1 MKPVGLSLPHESA
14 KLHVTGTAHY
24 TGDLDMKGVLVAY
37 PVQAIHARA
46 RILKLEIAPALEVS
60 GVVTVLTEEDL
71 PGMNDT
77 GAVKHDEPLFSN
89 AVRYHGQALV
99 WVIAESDDAAR
110 AGAASVIVEYEVLE
124 PILGIPA
131 AIKANSFH
139 TDPLTILR
147 GNPDTALENNLLT
160 LEGEILVGGQ
170 DHFYLETQA
179 SLAFLDED
187 GCMTVHSS
195 TQHPSE
201 TQAIVAHVLG
211 WARHRVSVQALRM
224 GGGFGGKESQAN
236 PYAAVAA
243 LAALKT
249 KRPVRVRLSRHVDM
263 QLTGKRHPMLGKYSV
278 GFNQDG
284 KLEALKLSIYADGG
298 WSLDLSEAIVSRA
311 MFHCDN
317 AYFIPNLLVK
327 GFVCKTNV
335 TSHTAF
341 RGFGGPQGM
350 VMIEEILDRIARAV
364 KKRPEVVRE
373 LNFYNT
379 SSLEQHT
386 THYGQAINDVRIQN
400 IWNELKASSD
410 FEKRQL
416 EIQDFNS
423 RHPFL
428 RRGIAITPVKF
439 GISFTTTFLNQ
450 AGALV
455 LIYQDGS
462 VQINHGGTEMGQGLH
477 TKISQIAAQTL
488 GIKLEQIRVMPTRT
502 DKVPNTSATAASSG
516 TDLNGAAVKNACEV
530 LRTRLSEVASKML
543 NCSSDEVRF
552 ENSFVY
558 DIQNPEHQLEFE
570 KVVMTAYLE
579 RVSLFSTGFF
589 RTPEIHYDKV
599 AGRGEPFRY
608 FAWGAAVSEVEIDSL
623 TGMWHL
629 RRVDILHDCGD
640 SLNPLVDR
648 GQVEGGFVQ
657 GMGWLT
663 MEELVWD
670 DAGKLRTFAPS
681 TYKIPT
687 LADIPLEFH
696 VSLLP
701 RATEPNAVYGSKAV
715 GEPPLMLAISV
726 REALR
731 DAISS
736 FGESEV
742 SLRAPSTPEAILDAI
757 ERVKETRAEVV
768 NT

>member
-1 MKPVGLSLPHESA
+1 MNPVGSSLPHESA
-14 KLHVTGTAHY
+14 KLHVTGTARY
-24 TGDLDMKGVLVAY
+24 TGDLDMKGVLVAF

-46 RILKLEIAPALEVS
+46 RVVKLEIAAALEVA
-60 GVVTVLTEEDL
+60 GVVMVLTESDI
-71 PGMNDT
+71 PGENNT
-77 GAVKHDEPLFSN
+77 GAVKHDEPLLSQD
-89 AVRYHGQALV
+89 VMYHGQALA
-99 WVIAESDDAAR
+99 WVIAETDDAAR
-110 AGAASVIVEYEVLE
+110 VGAAKVYVEYEVLE

-131 AIKANSFH
+131 AIKANSYH
-139 TDPLTILR
+139 NNPLTILR
-147 GNPDTALENNLLT
+147 GNPDSTLEKTLT

-195 TQHPSE
+195 TQHPAE

-211 WARHRVSVQALRM
+211 WARHRVSVQSLRM
-224 GGGFGGKESQAN
+224 GGGFGGKETQAN

-249 KRPVRVRLSRHVDM
+249 KHPVRVRLARHVDM
-263 QLTGKRHPMLGKYSV
+263 QLTGKRHPMLGKYRV
-278 GFNQDG
+278 GFDKNG
-284 KLEALKLSIYADGG
+284 KLEALKLEIYADGG

-317 AYFIPNLLVK
+317 AYFIPNLEVT

-350 VMIEEILDRIARAV
+350 VMIEDILGQIARAV

-373 LNFYNT
+373 LNFYNQ
-379 SSLEQHT
+379 SALEQHT
-386 THYGQAINDVRIQN
+386 THYGQAISDVRIQN
-400 IWNELKASSD
+400 IWQSLKTSSG
-410 FEKRQL
+410 FENRQL
-416 EIQDFNS
+416 EINKFNS
-423 RHPFL
+423 GHPFL
-428 RRGIAITPVKF
+428 RRGLAITPVKF

-455 LIYQDGS
+455 LIYSDSS
-462 VQINHGGTEMGQGLH
+462 VQVNHGGTEMGQGLH
-477 TKISQIAAQTL
+477 TKIAQIAAQTL
-488 GIKLEQIRVMPTRT
+488 GIRLEHIRVMPTRT

-530 LRTRLSEVASKML
+530 LRERLAQVAAGML
-543 NCSSDEVRF
+543 GCSSNDVRF
-552 ENSFVY
+552 ENGFAQHLEQQ
-558 DIQNPEHQLEFE
+558 IEFE
-570 KVVMTAYLE
+570 KVVMNAYLA

-670 DAGKLRTFAPS
+670 ETGKLRTFAPS

-726 REALR
+726 REALK

-736 FGESEV
+736 FSDTEFK
-742 SLRAPSTPEAILDAI
+742 LAAPSTPEAILDAI
-757 ERVKETRAEVV
+757 ELVKTREMEKL
-768 NT
+768 T

>member
-1 MKPVGLSLPHESA
+1 MKAVGAGLAHESA
-14 KLHVTGTAHY
+14 KLHVTGAAKY
-24 TGDLDMKGVLVAY
+24 TGDLDMRGVLVVY

-46 RILKLEIAPALEVS
+46 RVVKLEIAAALAVA
-60 GVVTVLTEEDL
+60 GVVTVIVESDI
-71 PGMNDT
+71 PGENNT
-77 GAVKHDEPLFSN
+77 GAVKHDEPLLSSDVTYF
-89 AVRYHGQALV
+89 GQALA
-99 WVIAESDDAAR
+99 WVIAETDDAAR
-110 AGAASVIVEYEVLE
+110 VGALKVQVDYEILE
-124 PILGIPA
+124 PILGIQN
-131 AIKANSFH
+131 AIDANSYH
-139 TDPLTILR
+139 TEPLTILR
-147 GNPDTALENNLLT
+147 GNPDTIFEQTLA

-201 TQAIVAHVLG
+201 TQAVVAHVLG
-211 WARHRVSVQALRM
+211 WARHKVSVQALRM

-236 PYAAVAA
+236 PYAALAA
-243 LAALKT
+243 VAALKT
-249 KRPVRVRLSRHVDM
+249 KRPVRVRLTRHIDM
-263 QLTGKRHPMLGKYSV
+263 QLTGKRHPMLGKYRV
-278 GFNQDG
+278 GFDQTG
-284 KLEALKLSIYADGG
+284 KLEALQLEIYADGG

-317 AYFIPNLLVK
+317 AYFIPNLMVK

-350 VMIEEILDRIARAV
+350 VLIEDILDRVARAV
-364 KKRPEVVRE
+364 KQRPEMVRE
-373 LNFYNT
+373 LNFYN
-379 SSLEQHT
+379 SSSFERHT
-386 THYGQAINDVRIQN
+386 THYGQAISDVRIQN
-400 IWNELKASSD
+400 IWNTLKNSSD
-410 FEKRQL
+410 FENRQL
-416 EIQDFNS
+416 EIQKFNS
-423 RHPFL
+423 SHPFL
-428 RRGIAITPVKF
+428 RRGMAITPVKF

-455 LIYQDGS
+455 LIYSDGS
-462 VQINHGGTEMGQGLH
+462 VQVNHGGTEMGQGLH
-477 TKISQIAAQTL
+477 TKIAQIAAQTL
-488 GIKLEQIRVMPTRT
+488 GINLEQIRVMPTRT

-516 TDLNGAAVKNACEV
+516 TDLNGAAVKNACEI
-530 LRTRLSEVASKML
+530 LRERLAPIAAEML
-543 NCSSDEVRF
+543 GCSSGDVRF
-552 ENSFVY
+552 ENGFAVCLK
-558 DIQNPEHQLEFE
+558 QKLEFE
-570 KVVMTAYLE
+570 KVVLRAYLE

-629 RRVDILHDCGD
+629 RRADILHDCGD
-640 SLNPLVDR
+640 SINPLVDR

-670 DAGKLRTFAPS
+670 DTGKLRTFAPS

-687 LADIPLEFH
+687 LADVPLEFH
-696 VSLLP
+696 VDLLP
-701 RATEPNAVYGSKAV
+701 LATEEKAVFGSKAV

-726 REALR
+726 REALK

-736 FGESEV
+736 FGGVEV
-742 SLRAPSTPEAILDAI
+742 KLAAPSTPEAILNAV
-757 ERVKETRAEVV
+757 ETVKAAAREVELA
-768 NT
+768 

>member
-1 MKPVGLSLPHESA
+1 MKAVGMGVAHESA
-14 KLHVTGTAHY
+14 KLHVTGTAKY
-24 TGDLDMKGVLVAY
+24 TGDLDMLDVLVAY

-46 RILKLEIAPALEVS
+46 RVLKLDIAAALEVA
-60 GVVTVLTEEDL
+60 GVVTVIVESDI
-71 PGMNDT
+71 PGENNT
-77 GAVKHDEPLFSN
+77 GAVKHDEPLLSSD
-89 AVRYHGQALV
+89 VMYHGQALA
-99 WVIAESDDAAR
+99 WVIAETDDAAR
-110 AGAASVIVEYEVLE
+110 AGAARIKPQYEILE
-124 PILGIPA
+124 PILGIQN
-131 AIKANSFH
+131 AINAHSYH
-139 TDPLTILR
+139 TEPLRILR
-147 GNPDTALENNLLT
+147 GNPDTILEKTTT

-187 GCMTVHSS
+187 GCMVVHSS

-201 TQAIVAHVLG
+201 TQAVVAHVLG
-211 WARHRVSVQALRM
+211 WARHKVSVQALRM

-236 PYAAVAA
+236 PYAALAA

-249 KRPVRVRLSRHVDM
+249 RRPVRVRLTRHIDM
-263 QLTGKRHPMLGKYSV
+263 QLTGKRHPMLGKYRV
-278 GFNQDG
+278 GFDVTG
-284 KLEALKLSIYADGG
+284 KLEALHLEIYADGG

-317 AYFIPNLLVK
+317 AYFIPNLMVK

-350 VMIEEILDRIARAV
+350 VLIEDILDRVARAV

-373 LNFYNT
+373 LNFYNEN
-379 SSLEQHT
+379 SLDQHT
-386 THYGQAINDVRIQN
+386 THYGQTISDVRIGN
-400 IWNELKASSD
+400 IWNTLKTSSD
-410 FEKRQL
+410 FENRQL
-416 EIQDFNS
+416 EIENFNAS
-423 RHPFL
+423 HPFL
-428 RRGIAITPVKF
+428 KRGMAITPVKF

-455 LIYQDGS
+455 LIYSDGS
-462 VQINHGGTEMGQGLH
+462 VQVNHGGTEMGQGLH
-477 TKISQIAAQTL
+477 TKIAQIAAQTL
-488 GIKLEQIRVMPTRT
+488 GVNLERIRVMPTRT

-516 TDLNGAAVKNACEV
+516 TDLNGAAVKNACEI
-530 LRTRLSEVASKML
+530 LRERLEHVAAEML
-543 NCSSDEVRF
+543 KCPSDEVRF
-552 ENSFVY
+552 ENGFAVHLK
-558 DIQNPEHQLEFE
+558 QKLEFE
-570 KVVMTAYLE
+570 KVVMKAYLE

-608 FAWGAAVSEVEIDSL
+608 FAWGASVSEVEIDSL

-629 RRVDILHDCGD
+629 RRSDILHDCGD
-640 SLNPLVDR
+640 SINPLVDR

-670 DAGKLRTFAPS
+670 DTGKLRTFAPS

-701 RATEPNAVYGSKAV
+701 RATEEKAVFGSKAV

-726 REALR
+726 REALK

-736 FGESEV
+736 FGGLEV
-742 SLRAPSTPEAILDAI
+742 KLAAPSTPEAILDAI
-757 ERVKETRAEVV
+757 EIVKDAAREIVMSL
-768 NT
+768 

>member
-1 MKPVGLSLPHESA
+1 MKAVGKSLTHESA
-14 KLHVTGTAHY
+14 KLHVTGVAKYTA
-24 TGDLDMKGVLVAY
+24 DLDMKGVLVAY
-37 PVQAIHARA
+37 PVQAIHAKA
-46 RILKLEIAPALEVS
+46 KVVKLEVAAALEVV
-60 GVVTVLTEEDL
+60 GVVTVLTEADI
-71 PGMNDT
+71 PGENNT
-77 GAVKHDEPLFSN
+77 GAVKHDEPLLSSEVMYF
-89 AVRYHGQALV
+89 GQALA
-99 WVIAESDDAAR
+99 WVIAETDDAAR
-110 AGAASVIVEYEVLE
+110 AGAARIKPEYEILE
-124 PILGIPA
+124 PILGIQN
-131 AIKANSFH
+131 AIDALSYH
-139 TDPLTILR
+139 TEPLTILR
-147 GNPDTALENNLLT
+147 GQPDEILAQTLT

-201 TQAIVAHVLG
+201 TQAVVAHVLG
-211 WARHRVSVQALRM
+211 WARHKVSVQSLRM

-243 LAALKT
+243 VVALKT
-249 KRPVRVRLSRHVDM
+249 KRPVRVRLTRHMDM
-263 QLTGKRHPMLGKYSV
+263 QLTGKRHPMLGKYRV
-278 GFNQDG
+278 GFDQNG
-284 KLEALKLSIYADGG
+284 KLEALQLEIYADGG

-317 AYFIPNLLVK
+317 AYFIPNLMVK

-350 VMIEEILDRIARAV
+350 VLIEDILDAVARATNQ
-364 KKRPEVVRE
+364 RPEVVRE
-373 LNFYNT
+373 LNFYNEN
-379 SSLEQHT
+379 SLEQHT
-386 THYGQAINDVRIQN
+386 THYGQTISDVRIQN
-400 IWNELKASSD
+400 IWQSLKTSSD
-410 FEKRQL
+410 FENRQV
-416 EIQDFNS
+416 EVKKFNS
-423 RHPFL
+423 SHPFL
-428 RRGIAITPVKF
+428 RRGMAITPVKF

-455 LIYQDGS
+455 LIYSDGS
-462 VQINHGGTEMGQGLH
+462 VQVNHGGTEMGQGLH
-477 TKISQIAAQTL
+477 TKIAQIAAQTL
-488 GIKLEQIRVMPTRT
+488 GVKLEQVRVMPTRT

-530 LRTRLSEVASKML
+530 LRERLAPIAAEML
-543 NCSSDEVRF
+543 GCLSDEVQF
-552 ENSFVY
+552 ENGFAVHH
-558 DIQNPEHQLEFE
+558 DQKIEFE
-570 KVVMTAYLE
+570 KVVLKAYLE
-579 RVSLFSTGFF
+579 RVSLSSTGFF
-589 RTPEIHYDKV
+589 RTPEIHYDKI

-608 FAWGAAVSEVEIDSL
+608 FAWGAAVSEVELDSL

-629 RRVDILHDCGD
+629 RRADILHDCGD
-640 SLNPLVDR
+640 SINPLVDR

-670 DAGKLRTFAPS
+670 DTGKLRTFAPS

-696 VSLLP
+696 VDLLP
-701 RATEPNAVYGSKAV
+701 RATEDKAVFGSKAV

-726 REALR
+726 RGALK

-736 FGESEV
+736 FGGLEV
-742 SLRAPSTPEAILDAI
+742 KLAAPSTPEAILNAI
-757 ERVKETRAEVV
+757 ELVKDAAREVERV
-768 NT
+768 

>member
-1 MKPVGLSLPHESA
+1 VKPVGASLAHESA
-14 KLHVTGTAHY
+14 ELHVTGVARY

-46 RILKLEIAPALEVS
+46 RVIKLEIAAALEIA
-60 GVVTVLTEEDL
+60 GVVMVLTESDI
-71 PGMNDT
+71 PGENNT
-77 GAVKHDEPLFSN
+77 GAVKHDEPLLSSE
-89 AVRYHGQALV
+89 VMYHGQALA
-99 WVIAESDDAAR
+99 WVIAETDNAAR
-110 AGAASVIVEYEVLE
+110 AGAAKVQVEYEILE

-131 AIKANSFH
+131 AIKANSYQ

-147 GNPDTALENNLLT
+147 GNPDTTLEKSLT

-211 WARHRVSVQALRM
+211 WARHRVSVQSLRM

-249 KRPVRVRLSRHVDM
+249 KRPVRVRLTRHVDM
-263 QLTGKRHPMLGKYSV
+263 QLTGKRHPMLGKYRV
-278 GFNQDG
+278 GFDKNG
-284 KLEALKLSIYADGG
+284 KLEALKLEIYADGG

-317 AYFIPNLLVK
+317 AYFIPNLEVK

-350 VMIEEILDRIARAV
+350 VLIEDILDRVARVV
-364 KKRPEVVRE
+364 KQRPEVVRE
-373 LNFYNT
+373 LNFYN
-379 SSLEQHT
+379 SNSLEQYT
-386 THYGQAINDVRIQN
+386 THYGQAIHDMRIQN
-400 IWNELKASSD
+400 IWSTLKTSSD
-410 FEKRQL
+410 FEQRQL
-416 EIQDFNS
+416 EIENFNS
-423 RHPFL
+423 SHPFL

-455 LIYQDGS
+455 LIYSDGS
-462 VQINHGGTEMGQGLH
+462 VQVNHGGTEMGQGLH
-477 TKISQIAAQTL
+477 TKIAQIAAQTL
-488 GIKLEQIRVMPTRT
+488 GIKLEQIRIMPNRT

-530 LRTRLSEVASKML
+530 LRERLAAIAAEML
-543 NCSSDEVRF
+543 GCSSDEVRF
-552 ENSFVY
+552 ENGFV
-558 DIQNPEHQLEFE
+558 QHLEHHIEFE
-570 KVVMTAYLE
+570 KVVLKAYLE
-579 RVSLFSTGFF
+579 RVSLSSTGFF

-608 FAWGAAVSEVEIDSL
+608 FAWGAAVSEVEVDSL

-648 GQVEGGFVQ
+648 GQIEGGFVQ

-670 DAGKLRTFAPS
+670 ETGKLRTFAPS

-687 LADIPLEFH
+687 LADTPLEFH
-696 VSLLP
+696 VALLP
-701 RATEPNAVYGSKAV
+701 RATEEKAVYGSKAV

-726 REALR
+726 REALK

-736 FGESEV
+736 FGETEFK
-742 SLRAPSTPEAILDAI
+742 LGAPSTPEAILDAI
-757 ERVKETRAEVV
+757 ELVKDVARQEAVSL
-768 NT
+768 

>member
-1 MKPVGLSLPHESA
+1 MKPVGLNLPHESA
-14 KLHVTGTAHY
+14 SLHVTGTARY
-24 TGDLDMKGVLVAY
+24 TGDLDMKGVLVAF

-46 RILKLEIAPALEVS
+46 RILKLKIAAALEVA
-60 GVVTVLTEEDL
+60 GVVTVLTQADI
-71 PGMNDT
+71 PGINNT
-77 GAVKHDEPLFSN
+77 GAVKHDEPLLSSEVMYF
-89 AVRYHGQALV
+89 GQALA
-99 WVIAESDDAAR
+99 WVIAETDDAAR
-110 AGAASVIVEYEVLE
+110 AGAAKVKVEYEILE
-124 PILGIPA
+124 PILGIA
-131 AIKANSFH
+131 NAIKANSYH

-147 GNPDTALENNLLT
+147 GNPDTPLENLLT
-160 LEGEILVGGQ
+160 LEGEIMVGGQ

-211 WARHRVSVQALRM
+211 WARHLVSVQSLRM

-263 QLTGKRHPMLGKYSV
+263 QLTGKRHPMLGKYCV
-278 GFNQDG
+278 DFDKDG
-284 KLEALKLSIYADGG
+284 KLEALKLEIYADGG

-327 GFVCKTNV
+327 GFVCKTHT

-350 VMIEEILDRIARAV
+350 VMIEDILDRIARVV
-364 KKRPEVVRE
+364 KKRPEAVRE

-379 SSLEQHT
+379 ANLEQHT

-400 IWNELKASSD
+400 IWQELKTSSE

-416 EIQDFNS
+416 EIQDFNAK
-423 RHPFL
+423 HPFL
-428 RRGIAITPVKF
+428 RRGMAITPVKF

-455 LIYQDGS
+455 LIYSDGS
-462 VQINHGGTEMGQGLH
+462 VQVNHGGTEMGQGLH
-477 TKISQIAAQTL
+477 TKIAQIAAQTL
-488 GIKLEQIRVMPTRT
+488 GIKLERIRVMPTRT

-516 TDLNGAAVKNACEV
+516 TDLNGAAVKNACEI
-530 LRTRLSEVASKML
+530 LRMRLTEVAATML
-543 NCSSDEVRF
+543 GCSSDDVRF
-552 ENSFVY
+552 ENGFVFSA
-558 DIQNPEHQLEFE
+558 QNLEHQLEFE
-570 KVVMTAYLE
+570 KIVMQAYLE
-579 RVSLFSTGFF
+579 RVSLSSTGFF

-599 AGRGEPFRY
+599 AGRGMPFRY

-640 SLNPLVDR
+640 SLNPLIDR

-670 DAGKLRTFAPS
+670 DTGKLRTFAPS

-696 VSLLP
+696 VALLS
-701 RATEPNAVYGSKAV
+701 RATEANAVYGAKAV

-726 REALR
+726 REALK

-736 FGESEV
+736 FGDLEV
-742 SLRAPSTPEAILDAI
+742 MLAAPSTPEAILDAI
-757 ERVKETRAEVV
+757 ELIKSQREI
-768 NT
+768 

>member
-1 MKPVGLSLPHESA
+1 MKAVGKSLVHESA
-14 KLHVTGTAHY
+14 KLHVTGTAKY
-24 TGDLDMKGVLVAY
+24 TGDLDMLGVLVAY

-46 RILKLEIAPALEVS
+46 KVVKLEVSAALEVD
-60 GVVTVLTEEDL
+60 GVVTVIVEGDI
-71 PGMNDT
+71 PGENNT
-77 GAVKHDEPLFSN
+77 GAIKHDEPLLSGEVMYF
-89 AVRYHGQALV
+89 GQALA
-99 WVIAESDDAAR
+99 WVIAETDEAAR
-110 AGAASVIVEYEVLE
+110 AGVAKILVGYEILE
-124 PILGIPA
+124 SMLGIQN
-131 AIKANSFH
+131 AINANSYH
-139 TDPLTILR
+139 TEPLTILR
-147 GNPDTALENNLLT
+147 GNPDAILKQSLT
-160 LEGEILVGGQ
+160 LEGEILIGGQ

-187 GCMTVHSS
+187 GCMSVHSS

-201 TQAIVAHVLG
+201 TQAVVAHVLG
-211 WARHRVSVQALRM
+211 WARHRVSVQSLRM

-243 LAALKT
+243 IAALKT
-249 KRPVRVRLSRHVDM
+249 KRPVRVRLTRHIDM
-263 QLTGKRHPMLGKYSV
+263 QLTGKRHPMLGKYHV
-278 GFNQDG
+278 GFDQTG
-284 KLEALKLSIYADGG
+284 KLEALQLEIYADGG

-317 AYFIPNLLVK
+317 AYFIPNLMVK

-350 VMIEEILDRIARAV
+350 VLIEDILDRIARVV
-364 KKRPEVVRE
+364 KQRPEVVRE
-373 LNFYNT
+373 LNFYN
-379 SSLEQHT
+379 SNSLEQHT
-386 THYGQAINDVRIQN
+386 THYGQTISDLRIAN
-400 IWNELKASSD
+400 IWKSLKTSSD
-410 FEKRQL
+410 FENRQL
-416 EIQDFNS
+416 KIEKFNS
-423 RHPFL
+423 SHPFL
-428 RRGIAITPVKF
+428 RRGMAITPLKF

-455 LIYQDGS
+455 LIYSDGS
-462 VQINHGGTEMGQGLH
+462 VQVNHGGTEMGQGLH
-477 TKISQIAAQTL
+477 IKIAQIAAQTL

-530 LRTRLSEVASKML
+530 LRERLAPVAAEML
-543 NCSSDEVRF
+543 GCSSEEVHF
-552 ENSFVY
+552 ENGLVKAGE
-558 DIQNPEHQLEFE
+558 QQLEFE
-570 KVVMTAYLE
+570 KVVLKAYLE
-579 RVSLFSTGFF
+579 RISLSSTGFF

-608 FAWGAAVSEVEIDSL
+608 FAWGAAVSEVELDSL

-629 RRVDILHDCGD
+629 RRTDILHDCGD
-640 SLNPLVDR
+640 SINPLVDR

-670 DAGKLRTFAPS
+670 DTGKLRTFAPS

-696 VSLLP
+696 VDLLP
-701 RATEPNAVYGSKAV
+701 RATEEKAIFGSKAV

-726 REALR
+726 REALK

-736 FGESEV
+736 FGVEV
-742 SLRAPSTPEAILDAI
+742 KLAAPSTPEAILNAI
-757 ERVKETRAEVV
+757 ELVKDAAREVEKLA
-768 NT
+768 

>member
-1 MKPVGLSLPHESA
+1 MKAVGLSLAHESA
-14 KLHVTGTAHY
+14 KLHVTGAAKY

-46 RILKLEIAPALEVS
+46 KVVKLEVATALEVA
-60 GVVTVLTEEDL
+60 GVVTVITQADI
-71 PGMNDT
+71 PGENNT
-77 GAVKHDEPLFSN
+77 GAVKHDEPLLSGD
-89 AVRYHGQALV
+89 VMYHGQALA
-99 WVIAESDDAAR
+99 WVIAETDDAAR
-110 AGAASVIVEYEVLE
+110 AGALKVQVEYEILE
-124 PILGIPA
+124 PILGIQN
-131 AIKANSFH
+131 AINANSYH
-139 TDPLTILR
+139 TEPLTILR
-147 GNPDTALENNLLT
+147 GNPVVALEKTHT

-187 GCMTVHSS
+187 GCMSVHSS

-211 WARHRVSVQALRM
+211 WARHKVSVQALRM

-243 LAALKT
+243 VAALKT

-263 QLTGKRHPMLGKYSV
+263 QLTGKRHPMLGKYRV
-278 GFNQDG
+278 GFDQNG
-284 KLEALKLSIYADGG
+284 KLEALQLEIYADGG

-317 AYFIPNLLVK
+317 TYFIPNLMVK

-350 VMIEEILDRIARAV
+350 VLIEDILDCVARAV
-364 KKRPEVVRE
+364 KKRPETVRE
-373 LNFYNT
+373 LNFYNS

-386 THYGQAINDVRIQN
+386 THYGQAISDVRIGN
-400 IWNELKASSD
+400 IWNTLKTSSD
-410 FEKRQL
+410 FENRQL
-416 EIQDFNS
+416 EIQAFNAS
-423 RHPFL
+423 HAFL
-428 RRGIAITPVKF
+428 RRGMAITPVKF

-455 LIYQDGS
+455 LIYSDGS
-462 VQINHGGTEMGQGLH
+462 VQVNHGGTEMGQGLH

-516 TDLNGAAVKNACEV
+516 TDLNGAAVKNACEI
-530 LRTRLSEVASKML
+530 LRERLAPIAAEML
-543 NCSSDEVRF
+543 GCSSFDVRF
-552 ENSFVY
+552 ENGFALHL
-558 DIQNPEHQLEFE
+558 DQKLEFE
-570 KVVMTAYLE
+570 KVVLKAYLE
-579 RVSLFSTGFF
+579 RVSLSSTGFF

-629 RRVDILHDCGD
+629 RRADILHDCGD

-670 DAGKLRTFAPS
+670 DTGKLRTFAPS

-687 LADIPLEFH
+687 LADIPLEFQ
-696 VSLLP
+696 VDLLP
-701 RATEPNAVYGSKAV
+701 RATEEKAVFGSKAV

-726 REALR
+726 REALK

-736 FGESEV
+736 FGGAEV
-742 SLRAPSTPEAILDAI
+742 QLAAPSTPEAILDAI
-757 ERVKETRAEVV
+757 EMVKNAREKELA
-768 NT
+768 

>member
-1 MKPVGLSLPHESA
+1 MKAVGSSLAHESA
-14 KLHVTGTAHY
+14 KLHVTGTAKY

-37 PVQAIHARA
+37 PVQAIHAKA
-46 RILKLEIAPALEVS
+46 RILKLEVAAALEVT
-60 GVVTVLTEEDL
+60 GVVTVIVETDI
-71 PGMNDT
+71 PGENNT
-77 GAVKHDEPLFSN
+77 GAVKHDEPLLSSD
-89 AVRYHGQALV
+89 VMYHGQALA
-99 WVIAESDDAAR
+99 WVIAETDDAAR
-110 AGAASVIVEYEVLE
+110 VGALKVQVEYEILE
-124 PILGIPA
+124 PILGIQN
-131 AIKANSFH
+131 AINANSYH
-139 TDPLTILR
+139 TEPLTILR
-147 GNPDTALENNLLT
+147 GHPDLALEKTLT

-187 GCMTVHSS
+187 GCMSVHSS

-211 WARHRVSVQALRM
+211 WARHKVSVQALRM

-243 LAALKT
+243 VAALKT
-249 KRPVRVRLSRHVDM
+249 KRPVRVRLNRHIDM
-263 QLTGKRHPMLGKYSV
+263 QLTGKRHPMLGKYRV
-278 GFNQDG
+278 GFDVTG
-284 KLEALKLSIYADGG
+284 KLEALQLEIYADGG

-317 AYFIPNLLVK
+317 AYFIPNLEVK

-350 VMIEEILDRIARAV
+350 VLIEDILDRVARAV
-364 KKRPEVVRE
+364 KQAPEMVRE
-373 LNFYNT
+373 LNFYNEN
-379 SSLEQHT
+379 SLEHHT
-386 THYGQAINDVRIQN
+386 THYGQTISDVRIGN
-400 IWNELKASSD
+400 IWNTLKTSSE

-416 EIQDFNS
+416 EIEKFNS
-423 RHPFL
+423 SHAFL
-428 RRGIAITPVKF
+428 RRGMAITPIKF

-455 LIYQDGS
+455 LIYSDGS
-462 VQINHGGTEMGQGLH
+462 VQVNHGGTEMGQGLH
-477 TKISQIAAQTL
+477 TKIAQIAAQTL
-488 GIKLEQIRVMPTRT
+488 GINLEHIRVMPTRT

-516 TDLNGAAVKNACEV
+516 TDLNGAAVKNACGI
-530 LRTRLSEVASKML
+530 LRERLAPIAAEML
-543 NCSSDEVRF
+543 GCSSDEVRF
-552 ENSFVY
+552 ENGFA
-558 DIQNPEHQLEFE
+558 QHFEHKLEFE
-570 KVVMTAYLE
+570 KVVMKAYLE
-579 RVSLFSTGFF
+579 RVSLSSTGFF

-608 FAWGAAVSEVEIDSL
+608 FAWGAAVSEIELDSL

-629 RRVDILHDCGD
+629 RRADILHDCGD
-640 SLNPLVDR
+640 SINPLVDR

-670 DAGKLRTFAPS
+670 DTGKLRTFAPS

-701 RATEPNAVYGSKAV
+701 QAKEDKAIFGSKAV

-726 REALR
+726 REALK

-736 FGESEV
+736 FGGVEV
-742 SLRAPSTPEAILDAI
+742 KLAAPSTPEAILDAI
-757 ERVKETRAEVV
+757 EMVKDAREKELA
-768 NT
+768 

>member
-1 MKPVGLSLPHESA
+1 MKPVGAGLAHESA
-14 KLHVTGTAHY
+14 KLHVTGVAKY

-37 PVQAIHARA
+37 PVQAIHAKA
-46 RILKLEIAPALEVS
+46 RITKLEVAAALEVA
-60 GVVTVLTEEDL
+60 GVVTVITEADI
-71 PGMNDT
+71 PGENNT
-77 GAVKHDEPLFSN
+77 GAVKHDEPLLSSDVIYF
-89 AVRYHGQALV
+89 GQALA
-99 WVIAESDDAAR
+99 WVIAETDEAAR
-110 AGAASVIVEYEVLE
+110 AGAAKVLVEYEILE
-124 PILGIPA
+124 PILGIQN
-131 AIKANSFH
+131 AIDARSYH
-139 TDPLTILR
+139 TEPLTILR
-147 GNPDTALENNLLT
+147 GNPDTILDQTLT

-187 GCMTVHSS
+187 GCMTIHSS

-201 TQAIVAHVLG
+201 TQAVVAHVLG
-211 WARHRVSVQALRM
+211 WARHKVSVQSLRM
-224 GGGFGGKESQAN
+224 GGGFGGKETQAN

-243 LAALKT
+243 VAALKT
-249 KRPVRVRLSRHVDM
+249 KRPVRVRLTRHMDM
-263 QLTGKRHPMLGKYSV
+263 QLTGKRHPMLGKYRV
-278 GFNQDG
+278 VFDQNG
-284 KLEALKLSIYADGG
+284 KLEALQLEIYADGG

-317 AYFIPNLLVK
+317 AYFIPNLMVK

-350 VMIEEILDRIARAV
+350 VLIEDILDRVARAV
-364 KKRPEVVRE
+364 KQRPEVVRE
-373 LNFYNT
+373 LNFYNHN
-379 SSLEQHT
+379 SLERHT
-386 THYGQAINDVRIQN
+386 THYGQAIGDVRIQN
-400 IWNELKASSD
+400 IWQTLKTSSD
-410 FEKRQL
+410 FANRQL
-416 EIQDFNS
+416 KIEKFNS
-423 RHPFL
+423 SHPFS

-455 LIYQDGS
+455 LIYSDGS
-462 VQINHGGTEMGQGLH
+462 VQVNHGGTEMGQGLH
-477 TKISQIAAQTL
+477 IKIAQIAAQTL
-488 GIKLEQIRVMPTRT
+488 GINLERIRVMPTRT

-516 TDLNGAAVKNACEV
+516 TDLNGAAVKNACV
-530 LRTRLSEVASKML
+530 ILRERLLSIAAEML
-543 NCSSDEVRF
+543 GCSSDEVQF
-552 ENSFVY
+552 ENGFAVHLE
-558 DIQNPEHQLEFE
+558 QKLEFE
-570 KVVMTAYLE
+570 KVVMKAYLE
-579 RVSLFSTGFF
+579 RVSLSSTGFF

-629 RRVDILHDCGD
+629 RRSDILHDCGD
-640 SLNPLVDR
+640 SINPLVDR
-648 GQVEGGFVQ
+648 GQIEGGFVQ

-670 DAGKLRTFAPS
+670 DTGKLRTFAPS

-701 RATEPNAVYGSKAV
+701 RATEDKAVFGSKAV

-726 REALR
+726 REALK

-736 FGESEV
+736 FGGTEV
-742 SLRAPSTPEAILDAI
+742 KLAVPSTPEAILDAI
-757 ERVKETRAEVV
+757 EQIKETREVERIA
-768 NT
+768 

>member
-1 MKPVGLSLPHESA
+1 MKAVGASLAHESA
-14 KLHVTGTAHY
+14 KLHVTGVARY

-37 PVQAIHARA
+37 PVQAIHAKA
-46 RILKLEIAPALEVS
+46 RITKLEIAAALEVA
-60 GVVTVLTEEDL
+60 GVVTVITENDI
-71 PGMNDT
+71 PGENNT
-77 GAVKHDEPLFSN
+77 GAVKHDEPLLSSDVMYF
-89 AVRYHGQALV
+89 GQALA
-99 WVIAESDDAAR
+99 WVIAETDDAAR
-110 AGAASVIVEYEVLE
+110 MGAAKVQVEYEVLE

-131 AIKANSFH
+131 AIAANSYH
-139 TDPLTILR
+139 TEPLTILR
-147 GNPDTALENNLLT
+147 GNPELTLEKSLT

-249 KRPVRVRLSRHVDM
+249 KRPVRVRLSRHIDM
-263 QLTGKRHPMLGKYSV
+263 QLTGKRHPMLGKYRV
-278 GFNQDG
+278 GFDQNG
-284 KLEALKLSIYADGG
+284 KLEALKLEIYADGG

-317 AYFIPNLLVK
+317 AYFIPNLIVK

-350 VMIEEILDRIARAV
+350 VLIEDILDRVARVV
-364 KKRPEVVRE
+364 KQRPEVVRE
-373 LNFYNT
+373 INFYNHNA
-379 SSLEQHT
+379 LEQHT
-386 THYGQAINDVRIQN
+386 THYGQAISDVRIQN
-400 IWNELKASSD
+400 IWSTLKTSSE
-410 FEKRQL
+410 FEQRQL
-416 EIQDFNS
+416 ETENFNS
-423 RHPFL
+423 SHPFL

-455 LIYQDGS
+455 LIYSDGS
-462 VQINHGGTEMGQGLH
+462 VQVNHGGTEMGQGLH
-477 TKISQIAAQTL
+477 TKIAQIAAQTL

-530 LRTRLSEVASKML
+530 LRERLAQVAAEML
-543 NCSSDEVRF
+543 GCSSDEVRF
-552 ENSFVY
+552 EHGFAVHL
-558 DIQNPEHQLEFE
+558 EHHIECE
-570 KVVMTAYLE
+570 KVVLKAYLE

-599 AGRGEPFRY
+599 TGRGEPFRY

-670 DAGKLRTFAPS
+670 DTGKLRTFAPS

-701 RATEPNAVYGSKAV
+701 RATEEKAVFGSKAV

-726 REALR
+726 REALK

-736 FGESEV
+736 FGGAEFK
-742 SLRAPSTPEAILDAI
+742 LGAPSTPEAILDAI
-757 ERVKETRAEVV
+757 EMVKDISREMEKST
-768 NT
+768 

>member
-1 MKPVGLSLPHESA
+1 MKPVGQNLPHESA
-14 KLHVTGTAHY
+14 KLHVTGTAKY
-24 TGDLDMKGVLVAY
+24 SGDLEMLGLLVAH

-46 RILKLEIAPALEVS
+46 RVLKLSLAAALEVP
-60 GVVTVLTEEDL
+60 GVVTVLTQADI
-71 PGMNDT
+71 PGENNT
-77 GAVKHDEPLFSN
+77 GAVKHDEPLLSN
-89 AVRYHGQALV
+89 EVMYHGQAIA
-99 WVIAESDDAAR
+99 WVVAENDGAAR
-110 AGAASVIVEYEVLE
+110 AAAAKVNVEYEVLE
-124 PILGIPA
+124 PILGIKN

-139 TDPLTILR
+139 TDALKIRR
-147 GNPDTALENNLLT
+147 GDPEAALEKNLT
-160 LEGEILVGGQ
+160 LEGEIEVGGQ

-187 GCMTVHSS
+187 GGMTVHSS

-211 WARHRVSVQALRM
+211 WARHRVSVQSLRM

-263 QLTGKRHPMLGKYSV
+263 QLTGKRHPMLGKYRA
-278 GFNQDG
+278 GFDKAGNIQ
-284 KLEALKLSIYADGG
+284 ALKLEIYADAG

-317 AYFIPNLLVK
+317 AYFIPNLEVT
-327 GFVCKTNV
+327 GFTCKTNV

-350 VMIEEILDRIARAV
+350 VMIEEILDRVARAV
-364 KKRPEVVRE
+364 QRRPEVVRE
-373 LNFYNT
+373 LNFYNQFT
-379 SSLEQHT
+379 LETRT
-386 THYGQAINDVRIQN
+386 THYGQTISDLRIQG
-400 IWNELKASSD
+400 IWQALKTSSD
-410 FEKRQL
+410 FESRQL
-416 EIQDFNS
+416 EIELFNAT
-423 RHPFL
+423 HPFL
-428 RRGIAITPVKF
+428 KRGLAITPVKF

-462 VQINHGGTEMGQGLH
+462 VQVNHGGTEMGQGLH

-488 GIKLEQIRVMPTRT
+488 GIHLEQIRVMPTRT

-516 TDLNGAAVKNACEV
+516 TDLNGAAVKNACEI
-530 LRTRLSEVASKML
+530 LRDRLSQVAAGML
-543 NCSSDEVRF
+543 NCHPEDVRF
-552 ENSFVY
+552 ENARVHA
-558 DIQNPEHQLEFE
+558 IGKPESNLEFE
-570 KVVMTAYLE
+570 KVITAAYLA
-579 RVSLFSTGFF
+579 RVSLSSTGFF
-589 RTPEIHYDKV
+589 RTPEIHYDKI

-608 FAWGAAVSEVEIDSL
+608 FAWGAAVSEVEVDSL

-629 RRVDILHDCGD
+629 RRADILHDCGD

-670 DAGKLRTFAPS
+670 DTGKLRTFAPS

-696 VSLLP
+696 VDLLP
-701 RATEPNAVYGSKAV
+701 RATEPNAVFGSKAV

-736 FGESEV
+736 FGDTEV
-742 SLRAPSTPEAILDAI
+742 SLGAPSTPEAILDAI
-757 ERVKETRAEVV
+757 ERVKESRAETVIS
-768 NT
+768 

>member
-1 MKPVGLSLPHESA
+1 MKPVGLNLPHESA
-14 KLHVTGTAHY
+14 KLHVTGTARY
-24 TGDLDMKGVLVAY
+24 TGDLDMKGVLVAF

-46 RILKLEIAPALEVS
+46 RILKLEFAAALEVA
-60 GVVTVLTEEDL
+60 GVVMVLTQADI
-71 PGMNDT
+71 PGENNT
-77 GAVKHDEPLFSN
+77 GAVKHDEPLLSSE
-89 AVRYHGQALV
+89 VMYHGQAIA
-99 WVIAESDDAAR
+99 WVIAETDDAAR
-110 AGAASVIVEYEVLE
+110 AGAAKVMVEYEKLE
-124 PILGIPA
+124 PILGIEH
-131 AIKANSFH
+131 AIKANWYH

-147 GNPDTALENNLLT
+147 GNPDAALEQNLT
-160 LEGEILVGGQ
+160 LEGEIMVGGQ

-187 GCMTVHSS
+187 GCMVVHSS

-211 WARHRVSVQALRM
+211 WTRHRVSVQSLRM

-263 QLTGKRHPMLGKYSV
+263 QLTGKRHPMLGKYRV
-278 GFNQDG
+278 GFDKYG
-284 KLEALKLSIYADGG
+284 KLEALKLEIYADGG

-317 AYFIPNLLVK
+317 AYFIPNLLVR
-327 GFVCKTNV
+327 GFVCKTNT

-350 VMIEEILDRIARAV
+350 VMIEDILDRIARVV

-373 LNFYNT
+373 LNFYNET
-379 SSLEQHT
+379 SLEQHT
-386 THYGQAINDVRIQN
+386 THYGQAINNVRIQN
-400 IWNELKASSD
+400 IWNSLKTSSD
-410 FEKRQL
+410 FAKRQL
-416 EIQDFNS
+416 EIAAFNAS
-423 RHPFL
+423 HAFL
-428 RRGIAITPVKF
+428 RRGMAITPVKF

-455 LIYQDGS
+455 LIYSDGS
-462 VQINHGGTEMGQGLH
+462 VQVNHGGTEMGQGLH
-477 TKISQIAAQTL
+477 TKILQIAAQTL
-488 GIKLEQIRVMPTRT
+488 GVTLEHVRIMPTRT

-516 TDLNGAAVKNACEV
+516 TDLNGAAVKNACEI
-530 LRTRLSEVASKML
+530 LRMRLAEIAAREL
-543 NCSSDEVRF
+543 NCSSENVRF
-552 ENSFVY
+552 ENGFVFSA
-558 DIQNPEHQLEFE
+558 QHLEHQLEFE
-570 KVVMTAYLE
+570 KIVMKAYLE
-579 RVSLFSTGFF
+579 RVSLSSTGFF
-589 RTPEIHYDKV
+589 RTPEIHYDKL
-599 AGRGEPFRY
+599 AGRGVPFRY

-640 SLNPLVDR
+640 SLNPLIDR

-670 DAGKLRTFAPS
+670 ETGKLRTFAPS

-715 GEPPLMLAISV
+715 GEPPLMLAISI

-742 SLRAPSTPEAILDAI
+742 GLRAPSTPEAILDAI